1 MSIVDIISHPAFWIA
16 IFAVEEIIAFSPLKS
31 NSIVQFV
38 FQALRLLKGKK
49 G

>member
-1 MSIVDIISHPAFWIA
+1 MSFVDFITHPAFWVA
-16 IFAVEEIIAFSPLKS
+16 IFALEEIIAFSPLKS

>member
-16 IFAVEEIIAFSPLKS
+16 VFAVEEIIAFSPLKS
-31 NSIVQFV
+31 NSIVQFI
-38 FQALRLLKGKK
+38 FQALRLLNGKK